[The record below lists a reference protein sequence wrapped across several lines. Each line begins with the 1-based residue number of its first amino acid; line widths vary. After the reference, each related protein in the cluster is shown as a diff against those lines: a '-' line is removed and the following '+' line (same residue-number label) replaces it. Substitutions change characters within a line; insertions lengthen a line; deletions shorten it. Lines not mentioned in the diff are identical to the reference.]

1 MLTNLL
7 NKQFVKILMCTAS
20 TNGCTTQ
27 FLRKNRKNRDRFYII
42 LLVQFIE
49 LTRLTFPVGISK
61 RRQLCS
67 LLKRYAA
74 KSMWHS
80 DPPGL
85 KSKKYLTGI
94 LVIGVF

>member
-1 MLTNLL
+1 
-7 NKQFVKILMCTAS
+7 MCTS
-20 TNGCTTQ
+20 TNGCMTQ